1 MTDKDKKR
9 MIQLIDTWEN
19 GDRDTRFIV
28 QSDLFKEFGK
38 NKVKKHLTS

>member
-9 MIQLIDTWEN
+9 MIQLIDMWEN
-19 GDRDTRFIV
+19 GDTDIRLIV

-38 NKVKKHLTS
+38 KKVKKHLTS